1 MSGDSLLCSRVAFR
15 TRAVSWEEADG
26 SPVKPG
32 KEPGQGR
39 APGETTRLRWTQVSG
54 SWPVRDVLV
63 ARRRSVLLIIGG
75 VSVTVRLIAV
85 HQSLRRGGPREINPR
100 TRQQNQEEKWPPPRT
115 AAPPPSLCG
124 TRERTADCKQEL
136 SLYNRLLVSS
146 ATKPHRWWKI
156 GS

>member
-1 MSGDSLLCSRVAFR
+1 MRDSHRVSGDSLLCSRAAFR

-54 SWPVRDVLV
+54 SWPMRDVLV
-63 ARRRSVLLIIGG
+63 ARRRSVVLIVGG
-75 VSVTVRLIAV
+75 VSVTVPSHSCAPE
-85 HQSLRRGGPREINPR
+85 SPPGGPREINPR

-115 AAPPPSLCG
+115 AAPPPLALRDQG
-124 TRERTADCKQEL
+124 AD
-136 SLYNRLLVSS
+136 
-146 ATKPHRWWKI
+146 
-156 GS
+156 G

>member
-63 ARRRSVLLIIGG
+63 ARRRSVVLIVGG
-75 VSVTVRLIAV
+75 VSVTVPSHSCAPE
-85 HQSLRRGGPREINPR
+85 SPPGGSQGDQPSNPAAESGR
-100 TRQQNQEEKWPPPRT
+100 KMAPSQNCRPPPLALRDQ
-115 AAPPPSLCG
+115 G
-124 TRERTADCKQEL
+124 AD
-136 SLYNRLLVSS
+136 
-146 ATKPHRWWKI
+146 
-156 GS
+156 G

>member
-85 HQSLRRGGPREINPR
+85 HQSLRRGGPGRSTLEPGSRIRKKNGPLP
-100 TRQQNQEEKWPPPRT
+100 ELP
-115 AAPPPSLCG
+115 PPPSLCG